1 MAWHYNFTAP
11 DGFRRVCD
19 LPAEISTSRVLNR
32 SLKNYYVLVI
42 HNRVQTLG
50 DILCS
55 RGVDCVVS
63 GGCVSKL
70 AGYCSVDSTEYDS
83 PVFWFAPPCATTVN
97 ELGAIVVVAKN
108 RIAIAQYLSVRLTK
122 DYDHSQ
128 RIC

>member
-11 DGFRRVCD
+11 DGFRRVYD
-19 LPAEISTSRVLNR
+19 LPGEISTSRVLNR
-32 SLKNYYVLVI
+32 SLKNYYVLVR

-50 DILCS
+50 DIVCS
-55 RGVDCVVS
+55 CGVECIVS

-70 AGYCSVDSTEYDS
+70 PGYCSVDSTEYDS
-83 PVFWFAPPCATTVN
+83 PVFWFAPHGATTVN

-108 RIAIAQYLSVRLTK
+108 RIAIAQYLSVRLNK

>member
-11 DGFRRVCD
+11 DGFRRVRD
-19 LPAEISTSRVLNR
+19 LPAEISASRTLTR
-32 SLKNYYVLVI
+32 ALGNYYVLVR

-55 RGVDCVVS
+55 RGVECIVS

-70 AGYCSVDSTEYDS
+70 PGYCSVDSTEYDS
-83 PVFWFAPPCATTVN
+83 PVFWFAPPCAVTVN

-108 RIAIAQYLSVRLTK
+108 RIAIAQYLSVRFTSE
-122 DYDHSQ
+122 YDFGQ
-128 RIC
+128 RV